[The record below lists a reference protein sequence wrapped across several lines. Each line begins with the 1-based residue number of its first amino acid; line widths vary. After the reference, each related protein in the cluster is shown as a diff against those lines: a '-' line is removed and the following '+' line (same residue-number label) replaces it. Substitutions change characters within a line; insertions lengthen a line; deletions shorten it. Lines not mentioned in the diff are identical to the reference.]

1 MWLHLVLPGLILPP
15 DLLSSLISS
24 TDLPHLSRLLGR
36 ADRRFEPA
44 SSSESL
50 AAALFDLPSQLP
62 WAALRQLG
70 EGRTVEPDRVV
81 WAADPVHLHF
91 ARDALVLTDA
101 SRLDIADAER
111 EALLDSLERH
121 LADLG
126 QWLWPHARHAYLYP
140 AQDWQ
145 ACSTPL
151 QAAIGRK
158 IDAFL
163 PEGEPGAPLRRC
175 MNEVQMLWHDH
186 AVNRVRDETGAPALN
201 SIWLWGGG
209 RLSDM
214 PPPGPP
220 RFAALAT
227 DESWVRGLGQARG
240 AALLDEEALL
250 GQAPRGDVLCW
261 SSVLFEAALY
271 RDTRTWREQLLQLDR
286 QLIEPALRALDQG
299 RYRGLS
305 LTGSGDHGTL
315 SADLP
320 AGRGWQIW
328 RRPQSL
334 AAVVPTQAPC

>member
-15 DLLSSLISS
+15 DLLPSLIGS

-36 ADRRFEPA
+36 ADQRFEPA

-62 WAALRQLG
+62 WAALRLLG
-70 EGRTVEPDRVV
+70 EGRTVEADDLV

-111 EALLDSLERH
+111 AALLDSLERH

-126 QWLWPHARHAYLYP
+126 QWIWQPGPHAYLYP
-140 AQDWQ
+140 ALDWR
-145 ACSTPL
+145 ASSTPL
-151 QAAIGRK
+151 QAVIGRK
-158 IDAFL
+158 IDAFM
-163 PEGEPGAPLRRC
+163 PEGEAGAPLRRC

-186 AVNRVRDETGAPALN
+186 AVNRARGDTGAPAIN
-201 SIWLWGGG
+201 SVWLWGGG
-209 RLSDM
+209 RLSDI
-214 PPPGPP
+214 PPGPP
-220 RFAALAT
+220 RFAALAA
-227 DESWVRGLGQARG
+227 DQPWVRGLGLTRG
-240 AALLDEEALL
+240 TALLDEEVVL

-261 SSVLFEAALY
+261 SSLLFEAALY
-271 RDTRTWREQLLQLDR
+271 RDTRTWRARLLQLDT

-299 RYRGLS
+299 RFSGLS

-315 SADLP
+315 IADLP
-320 AGRGWQIW
+320 AGRGWHFW
-328 RRPQSL
+328 RRPRSL
-334 AAVVPTQAPC
+334 ATAVPTQAPS